1 MRRQTQD
8 ETNNIT
14 RKTLELLKKNKSSN
28 PQAFVFMLSRFSGV
42 QPFVTPWI
50 LAREAPL
57 SMGFSGQVYWSGLP
71 CPSSGA
77 LPDPRITLESP
88 TSPALAGGFFTTS
101 ATWEALSL
109 LFIVPILNIYYIHRY
124 KT

>member
-77 LPDPRITLESP
+77 LPDLRIKSAFLISP
-88 TSPALAGGFFTTS
+88 VLAGGFFTTS
-101 ATWEALSL
+101 TTREALQQDLCFNLKGRWVLAS
-109 LFIVPILNIYYIHRY
+109 
-124 KT
+124 